1 MDMRRLRYFNT
12 IADYGSFSAAS
23 RRLKIAQPA
32 LSRQIRLLEE
42 EVGVEL
48 FTRSLNGVVLTEAG
62 NRLYRHVQALM
73 HQFGQT
79 REIAQGELGGVAG
92 EVAIGLPTT
101 ICAILAKPLLDAALR
116 RYPKVRIRL
125 VESLGSVIR
134 EMLESGSLDLAVLY
148 NIEATNRLAVDE
160 LMVEDLCLV
169 GVADPALEGL
179 TTLEFRQLARF
190 PLVLSST
197 AQSLRRLLET
207 MAVSEG
213 IELNIRLEVD
223 SVHLTRYIAEE
234 GLAYTVASHGVF
246 HQEVESGRLRAID
259 IVNPRIR
266 RSVAI
271 VSAAGRQ
278 SLTSQHLHRLIREI
292 AQGLV
297 HTGQWRAGLIESDGI
312 APAPDGPGA

>member
-42 EVGVEL
+42 ELGVEL
-48 FTRSLNGVVLTEAG
+48 FTRSLNGVVPTEAG
-62 NRLYRHVQALM
+62 NRLYRHVQALL

-101 ICAILAKPLLDAALR
+101 ICAILAKPLLQEALQ

-125 VESLGSVIR
+125 VESLGSVIK
-134 EMLESGSLDLAVLY
+134 EMVESGSLDLAVLY
-148 NIEATNRLAVDE
+148 NAEATNRLAVDE

-169 GVADPALEGL
+169 GVADPMLDGL
-179 TTLEFRQLARF
+179 TAIEFRQLATF

-246 HQEVESGRLRAID
+246 HEEVERGSLRAID
-259 IVNPRIR
+259 IVNPHIR
-266 RSVAI
+266 RSVSV
-271 VSAAGRQ
+271 VSAAQRH
-278 SLTSQHLHRLIREI
+278 SLARQHLHRLIREI
-292 AQGLV
+292 AQRLV
-297 HTGQWRAGLIESDGI
+297 HSGQWRAAMIESK
-312 APAPDGPGA
+312 